1 MIRCNTFS
9 LGLQS
14 FFLHV
19 YACACHSLSSSLK
32 GPYIW
37 LYYIPISLWAA
48 AQCKTELLWQVN
60 GIEWIRLRLHSPPLR
75 WSLWQ
80 VAVDIKSLWYFHD
93 WLTAWNC
100 SHHLD
105 SIVIHLACGLSL
117 KCRKLDS
124 SSSLGFQPYTVWQE
138 NRLLFFC
145 TGGGGQVQNERVW
158 EKVSG
163 SITDIMFLRRDS
175 SDALKSYQFP
185 LTTCPIPPTLLFS
198 RLCRTLQWMT
208 SFARA
213 QPAADT

>member
-1 MIRCNTFS
+1 MIRCSTFS

-48 AQCKTELLWQVN
+48 AQYKTELLWQVN

-80 VAVDIKSLWYFHD
+80 VAVDVKSLWYFHD

-124 SSSLGFQPYTVWQE
+124 NSSLGFQPYTVWQE

-145 TGGGGQVQNERVW
+145 TGGGGGRYRTR
-158 EKVSG
+158 G
-163 SITDIMFLRRDS
+163 YRRRCQEV
-175 SDALKSYQFP
+175 LQ
-185 LTTCPIPPTLLFS
+185 I
-198 RLCRTLQWMT
+198 LC
-208 SFARA
+208 F
-213 QPAADT
+213 